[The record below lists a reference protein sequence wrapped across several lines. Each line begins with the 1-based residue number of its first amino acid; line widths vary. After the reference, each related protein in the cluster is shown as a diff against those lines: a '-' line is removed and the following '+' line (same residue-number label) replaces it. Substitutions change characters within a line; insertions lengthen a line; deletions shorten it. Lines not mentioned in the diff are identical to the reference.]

1 MTSTTEG
8 VSPKRRL
15 VAICGKGGSGKT
27 ALTALMTRVL
37 LESGNKCKMLLID
50 ADPVSSLPGAV
61 GAKPNKTVAEIREE
75 IISKAKRVR
84 SDQDKTELAHM
95 LDYVLLDALTE
106 WQGFSLLAMGRQEG
120 EGCFCPVNLLLRKA
134 IEVLAQAF
142 ELVLID
148 GEAGIEQINRR
159 VTGAVDTF
167 VIVTDPT
174 ARGIQAAALIKKVM
188 QSGSAVKCK
197 TTGLVINR
205 VKGDETAVR
214 KIAQGAGLKIIG
226 CIPEDDAVAQYDLI
240 GKPLTGLPDSAPSV
254 IAARD
259 LVEQLNLKGNVVSE

>member
-1 MTSTTEG
+1 MTPKAEG
-8 VSPKRRL
+8 VSPARRL
-15 VAICGKGGSGKT
+15 VAFCGKGGSGKT

-37 LESGNKCKMLLID
+37 LESGKKSKMLLID
-50 ADPVSSLPGAV
+50 ADPVSCLPGAV
-61 GAKPNKTVAEIREE
+61 GAKPNKTVAEVREE
-75 IISKAKRVR
+75 IINQARRAR
-84 SDQDKTELAHM
+84 SDQDKTELANM

-106 WQGFSLLAMGRQEG
+106 WQGFSLLVMGRQEG
-120 EGCFCPVNLLLRKA
+120 PGCFCPVNLLLREA

-159 VTGAVDTF
+159 VTGAVDTS

-174 ARGIQAAALIKKVM
+174 TRGVQAAALIGKVM

-197 TTGLVINR
+197 TTALVINR

-214 KIAQGAGLKIIG
+214 KIAQAAGLQILG

-240 GKPLTGLPDSAPSV
+240 GKPLTGLPDSASSV
-254 IAARD
+254 IAVRHI
-259 LVEQLNLKGNVVSE
+259 VEQLNLA